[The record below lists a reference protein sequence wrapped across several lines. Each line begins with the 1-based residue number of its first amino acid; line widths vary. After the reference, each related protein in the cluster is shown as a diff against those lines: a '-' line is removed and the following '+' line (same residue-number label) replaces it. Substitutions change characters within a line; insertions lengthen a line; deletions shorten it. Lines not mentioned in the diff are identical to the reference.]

1 MSDFIVLNGQITP
14 GEDTHISSF
23 DAGLL
28 HGAGLFETI
37 RVLCGTPLNLADHLQ
52 RLTESGRC
60 LGMDI
65 QLDPQI
71 TNGWISDLLELN
83 NIRDAR
89 VRITISRGDTRQ
101 NADEALT
108 TVVSA
113 VPFEPYA
120 PALYEKGMAVIV
132 SQYAQNPLGPLTG
145 HKTTS
150 YLDRLLALREARAV
164 HAGEALWFT
173 SADKLLAE
181 ACVSNVFIV
190 FPDGTVATPS
200 SNFPVPVPPSTTD
213 NGNSFA
219 PRLALPGITRK
230 HILRL
235 CAENNIPAVQQ
246 MITIHD
252 VLSAREI
259 FLTNAIMG
267 VMPVTYIERHAVA
280 DQKPGPLT
288 QRLGALYNAFIQEQS
303 HGQAH

>member
-1 MSDFIVLNGQITP
+1 MSDFIVLNGQITAA
-14 GEDTHISSF
+14 EDAHISAF
-23 DAGLL
+23 DAGFL

-37 RVLCGTPLNLADHLQ
+37 RVLRGTALNLTDHLE

-60 LGMDI
+60 LGMNI
-65 QLDPQI
+65 ELDREI

-83 NIRDAR
+83 NLSDAR
-89 VRITISRGDTRQ
+89 IRITVTRGDTRHG
-101 NADEALT
+101 ADDALT
-108 TVVSA
+108 SVVSA

-150 YLDRLLALREARAV
+150 YMDRLMALREARAV

-173 SADKLLAE
+173 SADKILAE
-181 ACVSNVFIV
+181 ACVSNVFV
-190 FPDGTVATPS
+190 VAADGTIATPPS
-200 SNFPVPVPPSTTD
+200 AFPVPVSTSGTD
-213 NGNSFA
+213 NGNGFT

-235 CAENNIPAVQQ
+235 CAVNNIPAVEKI
-246 MITIHD
+246 MTIHD

-267 VMPVTYIERHAVA
+267 VMPVTFIERHAVA

-288 QRLGALYNAFIQEQS
+288 LRLGTLYNASIQEQS
-303 HGQAH
+303 HGQAQ